1 MAASNIVLKF
11 AVLVALVVEYGS
23 ARDCRFC
30 MFLHMRYSGMPQIE
44 GMDWDS
50 ILPSSVPGMNDTA
63 CYDGTSTETM
73 PCGDN
78 PCTLTDL
85 QVDIS
90 ASTPIGQDQTASYST
105 TMTMVMRMCGQ
116 AGSTGCTPITMDT
129 KVGPPQPPNNE
140 QSTLRDQISQMVQ
153 NANMSITPTIS
164 GQQCACANGDGCNK
178 EPSAMSLVEMTTTK
192 APVTTTGPT
201 TGAGSLRAAIYT
213 VLIIPFVAMF
223 S

>member
-1 MAASNIVLKF
+1 
-11 AVLVALVVEYGS
+11 
-23 ARDCRFC
+23 

-44 GMDWDS
+44 GMNWDS

-78 PCTLTDL
+78 PCTLTDM

-90 ASTPIGQDQTASYST
+90 ASMPISQDQTVSYSM

-129 KVGPPQPPNNE
+129 PVGPPQPPNNE
-140 QSTLRDQISQMVQ
+140 RQTLREQISQLVQ

-164 GQQCACANGDGCNK
+164 GQQCACASGDSCN
-178 EPSAMSLVEMTTTK
+178 SAASTMSLVAAASTSAAPEPTK
-192 APVTTTGPT
+192 DGPSND
-201 TGAGSLRAAIYT
+201 GQVLHFSAIYSFFCIAIFA
-213 VLIIPFVAMF
+213 VLLN
-223 S
+223 